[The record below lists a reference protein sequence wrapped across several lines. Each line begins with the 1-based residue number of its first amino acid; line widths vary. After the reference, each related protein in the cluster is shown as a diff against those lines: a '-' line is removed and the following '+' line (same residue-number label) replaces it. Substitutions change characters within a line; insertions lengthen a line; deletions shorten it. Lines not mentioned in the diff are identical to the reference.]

1 MIMLLR
7 CIDAKGIQIP
17 SIRRNLSYGDVF
29 EAGKELI
36 EKNRELQYFIRVGS
50 LEVKEKT
57 SSFPARV
64 NNFPTSPVYQ
74 RPLAEQ
80 AQAQARNEQEQ
91 QRVLRPVNPVSSLY
105 PPAPKEPVQP
115 AIDMNA
121 LAEMIAS
128 KINLQV
134 VSNPNMVMSNQ
145 TQGVPQYNTSG
156 VPQYNTSKATDELVF
171 IPSTIVDTEQKVS
184 RSMSNE
190 KATGDDVS
198 DALKALKKLRKGGG

>member
-80 AQAQARNEQEQ
+80 AQARNEQE
-91 QRVLRPVNPVSSLY
+91 RVLRPVNPVNSLY

-145 TQGVPQYNTSG
+145 TQG

>member
-7 CIDAKGIQIP
+7 CIDSKGIQIP

-57 SSFPARV
+57 SGFPARV

-80 AQAQARNEQEQ
+80 VQAVARNEQEQ
-91 QRVLRPVNPVSSLY
+91 QRAIRPVNPVNSLY
-105 PPAPKEPVQP
+105 PPPPKEPAQP

-134 VSNPNMVMSNQ
+134 GSNPNMVMSNQ
-145 TQGVPQYNTSG
+145 TQGVPQYNS
-156 VPQYNTSKATDELVF
+156 VSDELVF

>member
-57 SSFPARV
+57 SSFPSRV
-64 NNFPTSPVYQ
+64 NNFPTNPVYQ

-145 TQGVPQYNTSG
+145 TQGVPQYNTS
-156 VPQYNTSKATDELVF
+156 KATDELVF